1 MLCKFCV
8 QYGGVS
14 LRAESKPTRICL
26 QALHR
31 VLRGLPST
39 LALANG
45 HSAALE
51 ATDELRQEMS
61 ATDARRLDKL
71 FRLVSGDDSSCTG
84 LRAIVGPLFL

>member
-1 MLCKFCV
+1 MWCGSVDSWGFGEALRCIVCV
-8 QYGGVS
+8 
-14 LRAESKPTRICL
+14 

-31 VLRGLPST
+31 VLKGLPST

-51 ATDELRQEMS
+51 ATDELRQVMS

-71 FRLVSGDDSSCTG
+71 FRLVSKDDSSCTG
-84 LRAIVGPLFL
+84 LRAVLGPIFL